1 MQPNINSKPYELGNH
16 QLERV
21 SNEFAMV
28 HFSKVRVGNGER
40 LLLKN
45 PSSGDYVLLDAVVL
59 EAIVDLG
66 NDELSKLVEKVRE

>member
-1 MQPNINSKPYELGNH
+1 MRSKPYDLGEN
-16 QLERV
+16 QLQRV

-40 LLLKN
+40 LLLEN
-45 PSSGDYVLLDAVVL
+45 PSSGDYVLLDPVVL

-66 NDELSKLVEKVRE
+66 SDELSKLVEKVRE